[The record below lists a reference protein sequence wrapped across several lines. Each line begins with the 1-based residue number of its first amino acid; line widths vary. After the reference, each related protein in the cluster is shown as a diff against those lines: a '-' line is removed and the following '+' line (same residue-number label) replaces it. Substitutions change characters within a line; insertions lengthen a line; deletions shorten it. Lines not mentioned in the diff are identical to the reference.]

1 MEWKLFKICVILKL
15 KELINFKKK
24 LKKLKILRIKLLI
37 SKLYTEMS
45 KLTKLRM
52 RMLSFYKILLMKK
65 SSHIREVQVLINNL
79 NFKITL
85 LKALL

>member
-52 RMLSFYKILLMKK
+52 RMLSFYKIL
-65 SSHIREVQVLINNL
+65 
-79 NFKITL
+79 
-85 LKALL
+85 

>member
-1 MEWKLFKICVILKL
+1 MEWKLFKICAILKL

-52 RMLSFYKILLMKK
+52 RMLSFYKIL
-65 SSHIREVQVLINNL
+65 
-79 NFKITL
+79 
-85 LKALL
+85 